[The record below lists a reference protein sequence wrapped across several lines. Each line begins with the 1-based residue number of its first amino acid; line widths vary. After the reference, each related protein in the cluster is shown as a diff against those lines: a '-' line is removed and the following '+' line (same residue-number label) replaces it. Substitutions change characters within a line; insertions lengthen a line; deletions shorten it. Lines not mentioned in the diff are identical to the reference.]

1 MCQVLWRKFFDVI
14 RPVTARDEDVETMT
28 EGALSE
34 LMARVKSSEF
44 DGSLSK
50 RRQNELNYF
59 QLTAVSTELSMY
71 ANQLAL

>member
-14 RPVTARDEDVETMT
+14 GLVTARDEDVETMT

-34 LMARVKSSEF
+34 LMARVKSSQF

-50 RRQNELNYF
+50 RGQRVKLLSAY
-59 QLTAVSTELSMY
+59 AVFTELSMH